1 MADLFHLNI
10 STPKTSVFDGDVQ
23 SIVAPAEMGYV
34 GILAN
39 HAPFITTLGP
49 GRIIIRDSA
58 GKPEAYPSNS
68 GGFLEILNNK
78 ATILLD
84 SIEDKA

>member
-1 MADLFHLNI
+1 
-10 STPKTSVFDGDVQ
+10 
-23 SIVAPAEMGYV
+23 MGYV

-49 GRIIIRDSA
+49 GKIVIRDGA
-58 GKPEAYPSNS
+58 GKTEAYPSDS
-68 GGFLEILNNK
+68 GFLEILDNK

>member
-1 MADLFHLNI
+1 MANLFHLNI
-10 STPKTSVFDGDVQ
+10 STPRETVFDGMIQ
-23 SIVAPAEMGYV
+23 SLVAPAEIGYV

-39 HAPFITTLGP
+39 HAPLITTLGA
-49 GRIIIRDSA
+49 GKITTRDSA
-58 GKPEAYPSNS
+58 GKTDAYRSNS

-78 ATILLD
+78 ATILLG